1 MLGIRNRRLHLFGAA
16 LLSFLAMAA
25 SATAAEEL
33 TRPEYKERVEP
44 ICKTNV
50 LANKRIFKGAKGEV
64 KAGKLKPA
72 STHFFRAATAFAKTI
87 SQLEAVPRPL
97 ADEAKLSKWFAALR
111 TEKAIIEKIGRALK
125 AEDKRKAESY
135 SVDLNR
141 NSNLANN
148 AVLGFDFD
156 YCRIDPSRF
165 G

>member
-1 MLGIRNRRLHLFGAA
+1 MHLFGAA
-16 LLSFLAMAA
+16 LLSFLLLVG

-33 TRPEYKERVEP
+33 TRTEYKERAEP

-97 ADEAKLSKWFAALR
+97 ADEAKLSKWFAALQ
-111 TEKAIIEKIGRALK
+111 TEKALIEKIGRALK
-125 AEDKRKAESY
+125 AEDKRKAESH
-135 SVDLNR
+135 SVELRR
-141 NSNLANN
+141 NSNTANN

-156 YCRIDPSRF
+156 YCLIDPSRF